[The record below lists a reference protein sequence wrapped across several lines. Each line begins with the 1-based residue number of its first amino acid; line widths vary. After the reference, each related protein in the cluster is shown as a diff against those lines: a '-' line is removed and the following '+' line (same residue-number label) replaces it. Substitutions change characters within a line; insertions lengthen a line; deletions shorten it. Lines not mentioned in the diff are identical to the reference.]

1 MSAEPQA
8 LDVISQIRAGMC
20 ECVNRD
26 LLLAECPAALLASL
40 LRDCLGLAASAE
52 HQLYSSMPPLLL
64 DLTVD
69 RRDKL
74 AIFVHF
80 DMDSFDQMFN
90 TASTTE
96 RRRRWR
102 AAVRTAELLV
112 RHNLLVDFALVP
124 TRFLVGFHRLS
135 CTVNLETIRGC

>member
-8 LDVISQIRAGMC
+8 PDLINQIRAGMR

-26 LLLAECPAALLASL
+26 LLLAECPAALLASP

-52 HQLYSSMPPLLL
+52 HQIYSSMPPLLL

-69 RRDKL
+69 RLDKL
-74 AIFVHF
+74 AIFTHF
-80 DMDSFDQMFN
+80 NIDSFDAMFN
-90 TASTTE
+90 TTRTAE
-96 RRRRWR
+96 RRRCWR
-102 AAVRTAELLV
+102 AAVRTADLLV

-135 CTVNLETIRGC
+135 CTVNLEVLRGC